1 MKTKWLFILLL
12 CFGIGVSA
20 QEAKDTPKIE
30 VIFFQKPNPC
40 HTCIAVQ
47 DIVEETLEKYF
58 EKEYAK
64 GEITFQVSSFEDEA
78 VQKVMEKYEVEGES
92 LVVVH
97 HKKRGKFEVKEI
109 FSDLAGV
116 ATSKP
121 AKARKILRNTI
132 AAFYR

>member
-12 CFGIGVSA
+12 CLGMGIKA
-20 QEAKDTPKIE
+20 QETTNTPKIE

-47 DIVEETLEKYF
+47 DAVKESLEQYF

-64 GEITFQVSSFEDEA
+64 GEITFQIFSFEDESI
-78 VQKVMEKYEVEGES
+78 QEIMHKYEAEGES
-92 LVVVH
+92 LVVIH
-97 HKKRGKFEVKEI
+97 HRKGGKFEVKEI
-109 FSDLAGV
+109 FSDMAKV
-116 ATSKP
+116 AASKP
-121 AKARKILRNTI
+121 AKAKKILRNTI